1 MDVGHFRQHRLR
13 EQIFHRLAERLFF
26 RLRIVNFRLD
36 HLLLGHLR
44 HLRQRD
50 EQPLQGGRRQG
61 QVFLLPVQTA
71 GKVAQRDGGIV
82 NFYVDVMQRHPAQGD
97 GIRRGE
103 IQRAAIFFFNRRRRR
118 HLAGI
123 DRHIDI
129 AQRKIVDAQAAVP
142 QAAQL
147 EAEVELAS
155 GDRHA
160 RLLKAHVL
168 QRQIA
173 PAAGRFADLQPR
185 NPAVGGF
192 DHQMQASG
200 GPHQESYRPQQQ
212 HKKNQYAE
220 AYLLP

>member
-1 MDVGHFRQHRLR
+1 MDVGHFRQHRFR
-13 EQIFHRLAERLFF
+13 EQLFHRLAERLFF
-26 RLRIVNFRLD
+26 RLRVVNFRLD
-36 HLLLGHLR
+36 NLLLGHLR

-50 EQPLQGGRRQG
+50 EQPLQRGRRQG
-61 QVFLLPVQTA
+61 EVFLLPVEPG
-71 GKVAQRDGGIV
+71 GKVAHRDGGIV

-103 IQRAAIFFFNRRRRR
+103 IQRPALFFFNRRRWR

-129 AQRKIVDAQAAVP
+129 AQGDIVDAQAAVP

-147 EAEVELAS
+147 NAQMELAG

-173 PAAGRFADLQPR
+173 PAAGGFTDFQPR
-185 NPAVGGF
+185 DPAICGF
-192 DHQMQASG
+192 NNQMQAG
-200 GPHQESYRPQQQ
+200 RRPHQESYRPQQQ
-212 HKKNQYAE
+212 QQKNQYAE